1 MSSDPETVGIYNAK
15 AAEYAELV
23 TTDHND
29 PQLETFVSS
38 LPKGSHILDLGCGP
52 GFASAFMAQAGHHV
66 TATDASAQMV
76 AMAAKHTNVTAHVA
90 SFDDITGTNLYD
102 GIWANFSLLHAP
114 RPDMPCHLAALRQV
128 LKPGGLFHIGMK
140 TGTGMHRDALGRMYT
155 YYTADELHGLLKL
168 AGFTPFFSTTGRD
181 KGLDG
186 TLADW
191 VTIAAHG

>member
-1 MSSDPETVGIYNAK
+1 MSSDSKTIGIYDAK

-23 TTDHND
+23 NTDSND

-38 LPKGSHILDLGCGP
+38 LSKGSHVLDLGCGP
-52 GFASAFMAQAGHHV
+52 GFASAFMAQAGHRV
-66 TATDASAQMV
+66 TATDASAEMV
-76 AMAAKHTNVTAHVA
+76 ALTAQHPGVTTHIA

-102 GIWANFSLLHAP
+102 GVWSNFSLLHAP
-114 RPDMPCHLAALRQV
+114 RADMPRHLTALRRA
-128 LKPGGLFHIGMK
+128 LKPSGLFHIGMK

-155 YYTADELHGLLKL
+155 YYTADELHGLLKS
-168 AGFTPFFSTTGRD
+168 AGFTPFSSTTGSD